1 MALVKFDRT
10 KTVAQA
16 TASTRDDDTLYLPT
30 NEQAIYFKGKRVGGD
45 NVSTASGAGYIYY
58 IGNSGNLDDIFIYK
72 YTANTGTANL
82 PPSELISNAA
92 EYGDIDI
99 TVQMFTMSNPAN
111 AFKQVC
117 EMVWPN
123 GTYTDLTDTPPTY
136 EKWERIKV
144 GNTWYDWRKVQSSN
158 KGELEID
165 VYIAAD
171 GEGFTNIAEVAEC
184 GTDWISEISSDK
196 QRKIFDFVKNGGTDI
211 TFNITCG
218 SFSGEARKKASYVAY
233 YYDSNDGMEHVVVGI
248 QTNATTGENY
258 YMSKLNITGS
268 N

>member
-1 MALVKFDRT
+1 MGLVKFDCT

-16 TASTRDDDTLYLPT
+16 TAPTRDNDTLYFTT
-30 NEQAIYFKGKRVGGD
+30 NEPSIYFRGKKFGSMYVEAASRAYQISFYTELD
-45 NVSTASGAGYIYY
+45 NLNSDST
-58 IGNSGNLDDIFIYK
+58 YK
-72 YTANTGTANL
+72 HWANTESANL
-82 PPSELISNAA
+82 PPSNLIGAAA

-99 TVQMFTMSNPAN
+99 TVQLFTMSYPSH

-123 GTYTDLTDTPPTY
+123 GTGIDTTDTQPTY

-144 GNTWYDWRKVQSSN
+144 GNTWYDWKKVQSSN

-165 VYIAAD
+165 VYIESD
-171 GEGFTNIAEVAEC
+171 GEGFNNIADVAEM
-184 GTDWISEISSDK
+184 GTDWIYEISSDK

-218 SFSGEARKKASYVAY
+218 SFNGEARKKASYVAY
-233 YYDSNDGMEHVVVGI
+233 YSDSNDGMEHVVVGI
-248 QTNATTGENY
+248 QTNGINGENY
-258 YMSKLNITGS
+258 HMEKLDITGFA
-268 N
+268 